1 MTGAAPKLRFPE
13 FREPWRPT
21 SVSTLLERKSD
32 PVEVDLAQTY
42 RQIGVRSHGK
52 GIFHKE
58 SVTGAEL
65 GDKRVFHVVPN
76 ALVVNI
82 VFAWEQAVAL
92 TSNAESGFIASHRF
106 PMFSEK
112 NGKSYLSFLRHM
124 FLTKRGKLLLEM
136 ASPGGAGRN
145 KTLGQ
150 QEFLKLKPVMPSRAE
165 QVKIADAICAVDAKL
180 VVLGAKRAALGR
192 FKAGL
197 MQKLFSQQL
206 RFTQDDGQAF
216 QDWEETRLGE
226 VFERIRRKNEEN
238 NTNVLTISAQQ
249 GLVSQQDYFNKSV
262 SANEVT
268 GYYLLHRGDFAYNK
282 SYSKGYPMGAIKRLN
297 KYEKGVVST
306 LYICFNTAEEVT
318 ARYFEQFFESG
329 FLNREIEKIAQEGAR
344 NHGLLNVGVKD
355 FFDQIYFLLPCPD
368 EQQKIADALSAMD
381 AKIQAVA
388 DQVTK
393 LETFKKGL
401 LQQMFV

>member
-32 PVEVDLAQTY
+32 PVEVNLALTY

-150 QEFLKLKPVMPSRAE
+150 QEFLKLKPVVPSRAE
-165 QVKIADAICAVDAKL
+165 QVKIADTIGAVDAKL
-180 VVLGAKRAALGR
+180 VVLGAKQAALGR

-197 MQKLFSQQL
+197 MQKLFSQRL
-206 RFTQDDGQAF
+206 RFTRDDGQAF

-262 SANEVT
+262 SANDVT

-306 LYICFNTAEEVT
+306 LYICFNTVEEVT

-388 DQVTK
+388 DQLTK
-393 LETFKKGL
+393 LEIFKKGL